1 MVVHKVLGT
10 IFVMVKNYMKLLAAN
25 HHGVSASCDGDA
37 SVYANIIWDG
47 PSVQK
52 SVLDDEYLPFLKKE
66 KNMMVDKRTNEL
78 IDVGFVYNGNVF
90 SLSAEAQMNWVALK
104 QADTLGFITYPVG
117 ISTKDDREHI
127 LVDTVG
133 LVAFYVVG
141 LATIKTAIDSGRIL
155 KVLINDAVDEMAV
168 ASIQDTRV

>member
-1 MVVHKVLGT
+1 
-10 IFVMVKNYMKLLAAN
+10 
-25 HHGVSASCDGDA
+25 
-37 SVYANIIWDG
+37 
-47 PSVQK
+47 
-52 SVLDDEYLPFLKKE
+52 
-66 KNMMVDKRTNEL
+66 MMVDKRTNEL

-127 LVDTVG
+127 LVDTVD